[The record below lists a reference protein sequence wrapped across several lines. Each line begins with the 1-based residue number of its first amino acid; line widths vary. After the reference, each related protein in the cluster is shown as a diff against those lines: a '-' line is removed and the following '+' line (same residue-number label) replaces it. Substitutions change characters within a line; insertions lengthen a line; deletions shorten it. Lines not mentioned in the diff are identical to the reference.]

1 MFGKFPVFYSLS
13 RLSVASEMRFL
24 TKFIQLLKILTIC
37 CNYVVVV
44 LVACNEDDSWQQR
57 EMKNCVE
64 MRIRDNENSL
74 NEWENL
80 HSFDIS
86 LQLNMT
92 RWNLQSIN
100 QTFLKS
106 FDKAR
111 TARIFDL
118 SINKISVIENGT
130 FEHFNN
136 VRILIMRVNNLREI
150 TSQSFKGLMML
161 EELYLSENAIFD
173 IERDSF
179 RSMENLHT
187 IDLSENCFFRMR
199 PYIFMRNYRLI
210 DIYLNYNYL
219 DALPILLPSS
229 QFIRNL
235 NVTGNRFTNMTSLMH
250 YTNIQ
255 SLDLSENTL
264 ISMNITG
271 QMIDTMEKESDGSF
285 ISSSE
290 SEDDDN
296 SNNNK
301 GNMQH
306 RRRRAP
312 SSFQHP
318 ENPMNRRVN
327 SNIDDRLSNPLPD
340 SVGMRYKRA
349 AARTSIDSEY
359 NSNIQYLMD
368 IFRPG
373 RISEEAVQSLIK
385 ISLNENVSENLKV
398 MIDVAIDYYKN
409 QNPYRFRHK
418 ISKINDNEEGNEIF
432 SVASFVYFLRNSI
445 RSQTISRTSRN
456 VNERLYL
463 QLSYQQLEQLY
474 KYSRINQMEYFTC
487 RNCSLHSIDFLVQ
500 FAKLKY
506 VDVSNN
512 MIKSVDC
519 KQLVS
524 LKQLEYLLASD
535 NNIVSL
541 NFTSMLKTWPKLH
554 ALNLNNNPEL
564 SCDLVRKMQNS
575 AYYLY
580 KVFKL
585 QVNKCK

>member
-1 MFGKFPVFYSLS
+1 
-13 RLSVASEMRFL
+13 
-24 TKFIQLLKILTIC
+24 
-37 CNYVVVV
+37 
-44 LVACNEDDSWQQR
+44 
-57 EMKNCVE
+57 
-64 MRIRDNENSL
+64 
-74 NEWENL
+74 
-80 HSFDIS
+80 
-86 LQLNMT
+86 
-92 RWNLQSIN
+92 
-100 QTFLKS
+100 
-106 FDKAR
+106 
-111 TARIFDL
+111 
-118 SINKISVIENGT
+118 
-130 FEHFNN
+130 
-136 VRILIMRVNNLREI
+136 
-150 TSQSFKGLMML
+150 ML

-179 RSMENLHT
+179 RNMEALHT
-187 IDLSENCFFRMR
+187 IDLSENCIFRMR
-199 PYIFMRNYRLI
+199 PYIFIRNYHLI

-219 DALPILLPSS
+219 DELPTLMPSS

-235 NVTGNRFTNMTSLMH
+235 NVTGNRLTNMSSILY

-255 SLDLSENTL
+255 SLDLSENSLT
-264 ISMNITG
+264 SVNITG
-271 QMIDTMEKESDGSF
+271 QMIDAVEQESAGSF

-290 SEDDDN
+290 SDDDN
-296 SNNNK
+296 NSNNDE

-318 ENPMNRRVN
+318 ENSMNRRRVN

-349 AARTSIDSEY
+349 AARMNIDFEY

-398 MIDVAIDYYKN
+398 MIDAAIDYYKN
-409 QNPYRFRHK
+409 QNPYRFRHE
-418 ISKINDNEEGNEIF
+418 ISKRLNDNEEGNEKV

-445 RSQTISRTSRN
+445 RSQTRRTSRN
-456 VNERLYL
+456 VNERLHL

-487 RNCSLHSIDFLVQ
+487 RNCSLHSIDFLLQ
-500 FAKLKY
+500 FTKLKY

-541 NFTSMLKTWPKLH
+541 NFTSMLKTWPKLY

-575 AYYLY
+575 VYYLY